1 MEDINK
7 ETLIEYI
14 KRLESELKD
23 TLVIDKKIFNEEK
36 LDELIVLLN
45 NH

>member
-14 KRLESELKD
+14 KRLESDLKD